1 MIATKEQERNTLAKI
16 KKMVAELGENSYLAS
31 AFTGAFELAEQNI
44 ENDFGFTTQEY
55 IDMANKASG
64 TESKLNEEL
73 ARTKS
78 MLTAVE
84 EAHRATSENFDATSE
99 RASKYA
105 HEIDGLKE
113 DLKAARLEIVTLKAK
128 LYDYIAREQAGA

>member
-44 ENDFGFTTQEY
+44 DNDFGFTTQEY

-64 TESKLNEEL
+64 TENKLNEEL
-73 ARTKS
+73 TKTKS
-78 MLTAVE
+78 MLAAVQ

-105 HEIDGLKE
+105 YEIDALK
-113 DLKAARLEIVTLKAK
+113 DTLKATNHEIVTLKAK
-128 LYDYIAREQAGA
+128 LYDYMAREQAGA